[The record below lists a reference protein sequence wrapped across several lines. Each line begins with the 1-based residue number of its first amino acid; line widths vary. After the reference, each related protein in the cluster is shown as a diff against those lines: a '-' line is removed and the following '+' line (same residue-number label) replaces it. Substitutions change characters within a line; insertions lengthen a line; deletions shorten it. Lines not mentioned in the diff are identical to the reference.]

1 MEPTGAALRADTIT
15 SAVIVFKAGFLC
27 HECFKSL
34 QLSGCHVAHLLVSFL
49 RRIAVSANGRSIQ
62 LLGNKKRGFAS
73 YSKME
78 NETNPLSFLDDFL
91 NCMND
96 TEQYPD
102 DQGKSPN
109 ETSKDDVQGKYS
121 NCAGYTVAEGDQ
133 PEAHPPYPKRKAY
146 TQPEKEKVAY
156 AVCHIDRLKERC
168 EAEC

>member
-78 NETNPLSFLDDFL
+78 NETNPLSFLDIQMISRMEWMMPSSSPTIRASPPMMML
-91 NCMND
+91 SAKIP
-96 TEQYPD
+96 TVPD
-102 DQGKSPN
+102 MP
-109 ETSKDDVQGKYS
+109 
-121 NCAGYTVAEGDQ
+121 
-133 PEAHPPYPKRKAY
+133 
-146 TQPEKEKVAY
+146 
-156 AVCHIDRLKERC
+156 
-168 EAEC
+168 

>member
-1 MEPTGAALRADTIT
+1 
-15 SAVIVFKAGFLC
+15 
-27 HECFKSL
+27 
-34 QLSGCHVAHLLVSFL
+34 
-49 RRIAVSANGRSIQ
+49 
-62 LLGNKKRGFAS
+62 
-73 YSKME
+73 ME

-133 PEAHPPYPKRKAY
+133 PEAHPPYPKRKSY

-156 AVCHIDRLKERC
+156 AVCHIDRLKECC